1 MIHIV
6 FNKFNRIWNDKPNV
20 VKQNHLNQNREDT
33 FVSEKRFMLRRH
45 LSYLFAYYLHVF
57 EETLMVTC
65 SCAVLEAGRENIMH
79 ANHWICQQ
87 GAHGKKLRQII
98 LSIWLSLQA
107 VYFALHGLS
116 SDKHINILI
125 NVSIDNTT
133 AVNKIVKRFSFILF
147 QLQHRNLKQKV

>member
-1 MIHIV
+1 MISQML
-6 FNKFNRIWNDKPNV
+6 FNKIISTKIARI
-20 VKQNHLNQNREDT
+20 HLFLKRGSCCVDT
-33 FVSEKRFMLRRH
+33 
-45 LSYLFAYYLHVF
+45 YLFAYYLHVF

-65 SCAVLEAGRENIMH
+65 SCAVLEAGRENMH

>member
-1 MIHIV
+1 MISQMLL
-6 FNKFNRIWNDKPNV
+6 NKIISTKIARI
-20 VKQNHLNQNREDT
+20 HLFLKRGSCCVDT
-33 FVSEKRFMLRRH
+33 
-45 LSYLFAYYLHVF
+45 YLFAYYLHVF
-57 EETLMVTC
+57 EETLMVTW
-65 SCAVLEAGRENIMH
+65 SCAVLEAGRENMMH

-116 SDKHINILI
+116 SDKHINFYI
-125 NVSIDNTT
+125 NVLIDNTT
-133 AVNKIVKRFSFILF
+133 AVNKIVKRFCFILF

>member
-6 FNKFNRIWNDKPNV
+6 FNKFNWIRNDKPNV
-20 VKQNHLNQNREDT
+20 VKQNHLNQNREDI

-45 LSYLFAYYLHVF
+45 LSLCLLFACIWRDADGDL
-57 EETLMVTC
+57 LMRGIRGGSGEYNT
-65 SCAVLEAGRENIMH
+65 
-79 ANHWICQQ
+79 NHWICQP
-87 GAHGKKLRQII
+87 GAFGKKLRQII

>member
-1 MIHIV
+1 MISQML
-6 FNKFNRIWNDKPNV
+6 FNKIISTKIARI
-20 VKQNHLNQNREDT
+20 HLFLKRGSCCVDT
-33 FVSEKRFMLRRH
+33 
-45 LSYLFAYYLHVF
+45 YLFAYYLHVF

-65 SCAVLEAGRENIMH
+65 SCAVLEGGRENMMH

-87 GAHGKKLRQII
+87 GAYGKKLRQII

-116 SDKHINILI
+116 SDKHINIHI
-125 NVSIDNTT
+125 NVLIDNTT
-133 AVNKIVKRFSFILF
+133 AVNKIVKRFCFILF

>member
-6 FNKFNRIWNDKPNV
+6 FNKFNWIRNDKPNV

-33 FVSEKRFMLRRH
+33 IVSEKRFMLRRH
-45 LSYLFAYYLHVF
+45 LSLCLLFAYIWRDADGDL
-57 EETLMVTC
+57 LMRGIRGG
-65 SCAVLEAGRENIMH
+65 SGEYN

-87 GAHGKKLRQII
+87 GAHGKKLKQII

-116 SDKHINILI
+116 SDKHINFYI
-125 NVSIDNTT
+125 NVLIDNTT
-133 AVNKIVKRFSFILF
+133 AVNKIVKRFCFILF
-147 QLQHRNLKQKV
+147 QLEHRNLKQKV